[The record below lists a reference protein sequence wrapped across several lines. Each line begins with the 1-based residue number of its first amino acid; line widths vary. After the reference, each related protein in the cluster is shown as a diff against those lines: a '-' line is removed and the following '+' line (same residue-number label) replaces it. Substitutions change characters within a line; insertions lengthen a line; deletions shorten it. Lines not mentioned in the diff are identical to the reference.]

1 MLALWQLIVMF
12 ASIGIGIMGLSLLWF
27 GNTYAFA
34 FSENW
39 LIGAYAGVNLA
50 ANIDGL
56 NSVAIKQIINGRYL
70 LIIPL
75 IAGFLVFTRWTRFR
89 WAARYPV
96 AIMSGVGLGAI
107 VGLTMRSQLIG
118 MVTATATNLVT
129 MQGPAPFT
137 DPISAVIMLV
147 GVVTVLTYFLYSIT
161 FSKPF
166 HQGSGRWIARVG
178 RWIMLVSAGYLWSK
192 IFLTEA
198 IDVTTD
204 IFIMWIR
211 RSVQE
216 VQQYL
221 GMPPL

>member
-1 MLALWQLIVMF
+1 MELWQIIIMF
-12 ASIGIGIMGLSLLWF
+12 AGVGIGIMGLSLLWF

-34 FSENW
+34 FAENW
-39 LIGAYAGVNLA
+39 LIGGYAGINLA
-50 ANIDGL
+50 ANIEGL
-56 NSVAIKQIINGRYL
+56 NSTALKNIAAGRWL

-75 IAGFLVFTRWTRFR
+75 IAGLLVFTRWTRFR

-107 VGLTMRSQLIG
+107 VGLTMDSQLIS
-118 MVTATATNLVT
+118 MVTTTAGELVNLK
-129 MQGPAPFT
+129 GPAPFT
-137 DPISAVIMLV
+137 DPISAVVMIV
-147 GVVTVLTYFLYSIT
+147 GVITVLTYFLYSIT

-166 HQGSGRWIARVG
+166 HQGNTRWISQVG
-178 RWIMLVSAGYLWSK
+178 RWFMLVSAGYLWSK

-198 IDVTTD
+198 VDVTTD
-204 IFIMWIR
+204 IFINWVR

-216 VQQYL
+216 VQIYL